1 MKHPFIITLSSLI
14 FILGA
19 YTLPE
24 SSIAQLADVR
34 TLLNSVHKSRIVFP
48 RGRTSINIRDGINNI
63 YIFRANAGQFLTLR
77 VNALGGR
84 ASVMLYSVNGKPLSP
99 DFNGSE
105 GEGKSFSLRLNKTG
119 DYYIFG
125 YSGPTN
131 HFYNFTL
138 SIK

>member
-48 RGRTSINIRDGINNI
+48 RGRTSINIRDG
-63 YIFRANAGQFLTLR
+63 LTLSG
-77 VNALGGR
+77 L
-84 ASVMLYSVNGKPLSP
+84 KT
-99 DFNGSE
+99 
-105 GEGKSFSLRLNKTG
+105 LR
-119 DYYIFG
+119 FC
-125 YSGPTN
+125 
-131 HFYNFTL
+131 
-138 SIK
+138 